1 MAREGYE
8 RKVRKAAA
16 ILLYRRHRK
25 PGVKGWE
32 LRRELGSDFK
42 KVLEVLDKYLEP
54 LGLRVNAV
62 LEDSSRV
69 PTGREALRARYF
81 ITVRDEMTL
90 GAAKTCGWR
99 IDDLAGLAICLAYI
113 SSRGGSAP
121 QSELEKLLEEKLP
134 GWRARMNLRRFVRA
148 GYLREEGG
156 RLMLGWRA
164 KAEVDLS
171 RLVDAILRSEE
182 THKG

>member
-1 MAREGYE
+1 MPREGYE

-25 PGVKGWE
+25 PGIKGWE
-32 LRRELGSDFK
+32 LRRELGPDFK
-42 KVLEVLDKYLEP
+42 NVLEVLDKYLEP
-54 LGLRVNAV
+54 LGLKVRAV
-62 LEDSSRV
+62 LEDSSRI

-113 SSRGGSAP
+113 TSRGGAAST
-121 QSELEKLLEEKLP
+121 SEVEKLLEEKLP
-134 GWRARMNLRRFVRA
+134 GWRAKMNVRRFVRA
-148 GYLREEGG
+148 GYLKEEGG
-156 RLMLGWRA
+156 RLMIGWRA
-164 KAEVDLS
+164 KAEVDLR
-171 RLVDAILRSEE
+171 RLVDAILRAEE
-182 THKG
+182 SHKG